1 MRIDKSVLAIAAV
14 VALVVSG
21 CTGGNS
27 ASPAA
32 SAGASRTAAVAT
44 PTPAN
49 PDTLF
54 DQAIAEGPAWKSFHL
69 EIALSGTITA
79 AAMKASGNPSWKNIK
94 SDVSLDGTT
103 IEGDMDPVHLA
114 CDLTVSIPATAATG
128 AAITGE
134 AIVLDPMLYLKLSSE
149 GPKYHKVKL
158 GTISGQLGL
167 KVAVP
172 TPGGSSLV
180 GLANDVSTLRQ
191 NLEAAGVRPTLMG
204 MDLVGGRDA
213 YHIDLSLPLDKF
225 NEDIASAATKPGASF
240 LKQVKIESATAA
252 IWIYTTDYQLA
263 QVQIS
268 GISSAVGSVSFTMTL
283 TNFDQ
288 PVTITAPPASD
299 VKAGA

>member
-1 MRIDKSVLAIAAV
+1 MRPDRVD
-14 VALVVSG
+14 
-21 CTGGNS
+21 TG
-27 ASPAA
+27 
-32 SAGASRTAAVAT
+32 
-44 PTPAN
+44 
-49 PDTLF
+49 
-54 DQAIAEGPAWKSFHL
+54 
-69 EIALSGTITA
+69 
-79 AAMKASGNPSWKNIK
+79 
-94 SDVSLDGTT
+94 
-103 IEGDMDPVHLA
+103 
-114 CDLTVSIPATAATG
+114 ATG

-299 VKAGA
+299 VKAGP